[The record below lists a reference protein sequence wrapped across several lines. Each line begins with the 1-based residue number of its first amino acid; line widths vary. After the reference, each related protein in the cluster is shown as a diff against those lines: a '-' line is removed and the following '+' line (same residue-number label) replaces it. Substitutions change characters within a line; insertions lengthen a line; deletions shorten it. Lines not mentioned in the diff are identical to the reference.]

1 MRAGCSIPT
10 HEEKT
15 MMWRSITATALLAAS
30 FGLNSEAFAGAADF
44 RFEPVTAEM
53 RKGDDVTI
61 AVRLVNKATGKP
73 VPDAVIIRTRID
85 MGPEGMGE
93 MAAPVKPLPSPQ
105 PGVYAFKTDLTM
117 AGRWQFTL
125 AAKVQG
131 EPDTI
136 TGKVI
141 VRATK

>member
-1 MRAGCSIPT
+1 ML
-10 HEEKT
+10 
-15 MMWRSITATALLAAS
+15 WRSITAAALLAAS
-30 FGLNSEAFAGAADF
+30 FGLSSKAFAGAADYT
-44 RFEPVTAEM
+44 FEPVTAEM

-93 MAAPVKPLPSPQ
+93 MTSRVKQLPSPQ

-117 AGRWQFTL
+117 AGRWQLTV

-131 EPDTI
+131 EPDTV
-136 TGKVI
+136 TGTV
-141 VRATK
+141 VFQATR

>member
-1 MRAGCSIPT
+1 MRAGHTIPM
-10 HEEKT
+10 HAEK
-15 MMWRSITATALLAAS
+15 MMIWRSVTAAALLAAS
-30 FGLNSEAFAGAADF
+30 FGLNSEAFAGASDF
-44 RFEPVTAEM
+44 AFEPVTAEM

-93 MAAPVKPLPSPQ
+93 MDSPVKPLPSPQ

-131 EPDTI
+131 EADTI
-136 TGKVI
+136 TGKII